1 MSKNVAASVHQR
13 LLNQARDTGRPFDEL
28 LQYYAMERFLYRLSQ
43 SSYRDSFVLKGA
55 LLFRIWADPD
65 SRATRDMDFLS
76 FVGNS
81 LENLVEV
88 IQSMASLEVPDDG
101 LIFDPESVT
110 AGRIKEDADYEGVR
124 IRFRAF
130 LGQARVTMQIDVGF
144 GDVVHPGVVE
154 IVYPTLLDFPPPSLR
169 SYPPET
175 VIAEKVEAMLHLGE
189 LNSRLKDFFDVWRLS
204 RLHSFDARILS
215 EAIRATLENRQTNV
229 VAFEKLR
236 EELLRSSDKQ
246 AQWTAFLG
254 NAGVDAPDSFVSLLD
269 ALGRFLSPLLDAIEK
284 RKPIEG
290 NWSASGAWEYKSK

>member
-13 LLNQARDTGRPFDEL
+13 LLNQARDSGRPFDEL

-65 SRATRDMDFLS
+65 SRATRDMDFLA

-101 LIFDPESVT
+101 LVFDPESVT
-110 AGRIKEDADYEGVR
+110 AERIKENADYEGVR
-124 IRFRAF
+124 IRFRTF

-154 IVYPTLLDFPPPSLR
+154 IEYPTLLDFPPPSLR

-189 LNSRLKDFFDVWRLS
+189 LNSRMKDFFDVWRLS
-204 RLHSFDARILS
+204 RIHSFDARILS
-215 EAIRATLENRQTNV
+215 EAIQATLDNRKTNI
-229 VAFEKLR
+229 VAFEMLR
-236 EELLRSSDKQ
+236 EELLNSSDKQ
-246 AQWTAFLG
+246 AQWTAFLR

-269 ALGRFLSPLLDAIEK
+269 ALGRFLSPLLDAIE
-284 RKPIEG
+284 RRNLIEG
-290 NWSASGAWEYKSK
+290 NWSASEAWKIRSK